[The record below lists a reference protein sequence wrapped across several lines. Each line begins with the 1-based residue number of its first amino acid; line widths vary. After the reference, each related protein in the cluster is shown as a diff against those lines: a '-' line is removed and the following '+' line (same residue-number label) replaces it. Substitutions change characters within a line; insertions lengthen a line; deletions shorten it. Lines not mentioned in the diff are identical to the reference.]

1 MALDDRVVGDVGDE
15 ASDRVVRDREEGL
28 EVEGHDVG
36 GSDKAHA
43 VDCVAWAGASRRHHQ
58 DSSVELLHLGNLF
71 SLVVLLVV
79 PLGWDFVALRY
90 LLYNFSLNRPFSHFS
105 LVRLDFSCHHQLYPT
120 N

>member
-1 MALDDRVVGDVGDE
+1 MGDVGDE
-15 ASDRVVRDREEGL
+15 ALDRVVRDGRDREEGL
-28 EVEGHDVG
+28 EVGGRDVG
-36 GSDKAHA
+36 GSDRAHA
-43 VDCVAWAGASRRHHQ
+43 VDGVAWAGASRRHHQ